1 MAGTDHSWPRHV
13 AIIMDGNGRWAKQR
27 NLPRIEG
34 HRAGTKSVREVIESS
49 RRLEISTLT
58 LYTFSIENWQRP
70 AKEVRELMRLL
81 GLYLKSEIPR
91 LHRNSVRLRAIGQLE
106 RLPKKV
112 RAQLDRASAETAGN
126 ESLTLV
132 LALSYGGRAEI
143 LDAVKSI
150 ARERAATGG
159 GDTSPLTPERF
170 ARHLYA
176 PDLPP
181 PDLLIRTSGEM
192 RLSNFLL
199 WEAARARLW
208 FAPELWPEF
217 RGPQFEKVIAEA
229 RDQML
234 AGRAQP

>member
-1 MAGTDHSWPRHV
+1 
-13 AIIMDGNGRWAKQR
+13 MDGNGRWAKQR
-27 NLPRIEG
+27 KLPRIEG

-49 RRLEISTLT
+49 RKLGISILT

-81 GLYLKSEIPR
+81 GLYLKSEMPR
-91 LHRNSVRLRAIGQLE
+91 LRRNSVRLRAMGQLE

-112 RAQLDRASAETAGN
+112 RAQLDRACEETAGN
-126 ESLTLV
+126 DSLTLV

-143 LDAVKSI
+143 IDAVKSI
-150 ARERAATGG
+150 ARERAAAGG

-176 PDLPP
+176 PDIPP

-217 RGPQFEKVIAEA
+217 RGPQFEKVITEA
-229 RDQML
+229 RDQLL
-234 AGRAQP
+234 AAGAPS

>member
-1 MAGTDHSWPRHV
+1 MAGIEHSWPRHV
-13 AIIMDGNGRWAKQR
+13 AVIMDGNGRWAKQR

-34 HRAGTKSVREVIESS
+34 HRAGAKSVREVIESS
-49 RRLEISTLT
+49 RKLGISTLT

-70 AKEVRELMRLL
+70 AKEVKELMYLL
-81 GLYLKSEIPR
+81 SLYLKSEIPR
-91 LHRNSVRLRAIGQLE
+91 LRRNSVRLRAIGQLE

-112 RAQLDRASAETAGN
+112 RDQLDRASESTAGN
-126 ESLTLV
+126 EALTLV

-143 LDAVKSI
+143 LDALKSI
-150 ARERAATGG
+150 ARERAARGG
-159 GDTSPLTPERF
+159 GDSSPLTPERF

-176 PDLPP
+176 PDIPP

-199 WEAARARLW
+199 WESARARLL
-208 FAPELWPEF
+208 FVPEFWPEF

-229 RDQML
+229 RDRVL
-234 AGRAQP
+234 AGMATS

>member
-1 MAGTDHSWPRHV
+1 
-13 AIIMDGNGRWAKQR
+13 MDGNGRWAKQR
-27 NLPRIEG
+27 KLPRIEG

-49 RRLEISTLT
+49 RKLGISILT

-91 LHRNSVRLRAIGQLE
+91 LRRNSVRLRAIGQLE

-112 RAQLDRASAETAGN
+112 RAQLDRAREETAGN
-126 ESLTLV
+126 DSLTLV

-150 ARERAATGG
+150 ARERAAGG

-176 PDLPP
+176 PDIPP

-229 RDQML
+229 RDQL
-234 AGRAQP
+234 SAAGAPS

>member
-1 MAGTDHSWPRHV
+1 V

-27 NLPRIEG
+27 KLPRIEG

-49 RRLEISTLT
+49 RKLGISILT

-91 LHRNSVRLRAIGQLE
+91 LRRNSIRLRAIGQLE

-112 RAQLDRASAETAGN
+112 RAQLDRAREETAGN
-126 ESLTLV
+126 DSLTLV

-150 ARERAATGG
+150 ARERAAGG

-176 PDLPP
+176 PDIPP

-229 RDQML
+229 RDQL
-234 AGRAQP
+234 SAAGAPS